1 MKCVLFLSHPFVL
14 TLGITDDENITRERT
29 RERNGGEGSSSHR
42 TFGHSLQL
50 DLVDASLV
58 HNLDRPVGEV
68 DEEARLELKEALAKE
83 ALGLLQ
89 GEVLLV
95 VAVKGSQG
103 EGGTISVG
111 PKGNLVHG
119 PKVVN
124 PVELRPRL
132 VIISG
137 NQHVHHVRVLLP
149 PKKEVCEIQQV
160 KRTKEVCTLLLSD
173 EASSPRM

>member
-1 MKCVLFLSHPFVL
+1 MGKKQTSQA
-14 TLGITDDENITRERT
+14 E
-29 RERNGGEGSSSHR
+29 
-42 TFGHSLQL
+42 LQL
-50 DLVDASLV
+50 DLVDACLV

-68 DEEARLELKEALAKE
+68 DEEARLELEEALAKE
-83 ALGLLQ
+83 VLGLLQ

-103 EGGTISVG
+103 ESGTIAVG
-111 PKGNLVHG
+111 PKGNFVHG

-137 NQHVHHVRVLLP
+137 NQHVHHVRVLLRQ
-149 PKKEVCEIQQV
+149 KKEVNEIQQV
-160 KRTKEVCTLLLSD
+160 KRRTKEVCTLLLSD